1 MVTENLQPRFLHSY
15 TIIYAIGD
23 MGWVK
28 NIYVRKGFVILFF
41 FVVYTLTARFGLS
54 FDAVSGF
61 AALLWI
67 PSGISLAF
75 LFFFGYDMWPAIL
88 LSSFVVN
95 FMLGAN
101 ALIALGIGFGNTLE
115 AVIGVYILKK
125 TNFNPSLQTVKDV
138 LLLTVLAAPI
148 SAALSA
154 TVGVSMLLAGK
165 IATLSTYLPTWR
177 AWFIGDAISFVIV
190 ASLIF
195 VWKKKL
201 SFSIERK
208 RLGELI
214 LFILVMILSAMI
226 VFGGLFGI
234 FPSGFPITF
243 LVFPPLLW
251 VSLRFGQKI
260 TITTVFLLSLF
271 AALQTLHGL
280 GPFAIGRI
288 SGRLLL
294 LQSFI
299 GIIGVT
305 SMIVTAIEAE
315 RRKLDARKDEFISLV
330 SHELKTP
337 LTSLKLFNQMLQTLF
352 VERKFTKELVYLE
365 KMDKQL
371 NHLQMLI
378 DDLLDMSK
386 VQRGKLEYHE
396 KYFSLVK
403 VVTETV
409 KDMQAITPS
418 HTILLKTAVLEK
430 DDTVFADQ
438 DRVYQVLINL
448 LTNAKK
454 YSPNARKI
462 HITIASIN
470 NDIVVSIKDSGIG
483 ITEDAQEKIFQRY
496 YRAHDRAN
504 STIPGLGIGL
514 YISSEIIK
522 RSGGKMWLKSKEG
535 KGSTFSFSLPISR
548 PSIFFF

>member
-1 MVTENLQPRFLHSY
+1 MRWIKNTYLKQGL
-15 TIIYAIGD
+15 IIL
-23 MGWVK
+23 
-28 NIYVRKGFVILFF
+28 LFF
-41 FVVYTLTARFGLS
+41 IAYILTARFGLS
-54 FDAVSGF
+54 FNAVSGF

-75 LFFFGYDMWPAIL
+75 LFFFGYEFWPAVL

-95 FMLGAN
+95 FTLGAN
-101 ALIALGIGFGNTLE
+101 PLIALGIGLGNTVE
-115 AVIGVYILKK
+115 AVAGVYILKK
-125 TNFNPSLQTVKDV
+125 TNFNPSLLTVKDV

-148 SAALSA
+148 SAGLSA
-154 TVGVSMLLAGK
+154 TVGVSMLLAGRLTTF
-165 IATLSTYLPTWR
+165 ATYLDTWR
-177 AWFIGDAISFVIV
+177 AWFVGDTISFVIV

-195 VWKKKL
+195 VWKKRP
-201 SFSIERK
+201 SFSRDVK
-208 RLGELI
+208 QLGEL
-214 LFILVMILSAMI
+214 LSFVAVMLLSAMI

-234 FPSGFPITF
+234 FPPGLPITF
-243 LVFPPLLW
+243 LMFPPLLW
-251 VSLRFGQKI
+251 VSLRFGQKV

-271 AALQTLHGL
+271 AAVQTLHGL
-280 GPFAIGRI
+280 GPFAVGKVND
-288 SGRLLL
+288 RLLL

-299 GIIGVT
+299 GIIGIT
-305 SMIVTAIEAE
+305 SMIVAAIEAE
-315 RRKLDARKDEFISLV
+315 RRKLDARKDEFISLA

-352 VERKFTKELVYLE
+352 VEKRFKKELVYLG

-403 VVTETV
+403 VVTDTV
-409 KDMQAITPS
+409 KDMQAITPT
-418 HTILLKTAVLEK
+418 HTLSLKNTVLEE
-430 DDTVFADQ
+430 DDMIFADQ

-454 YSPNARKI
+454 YSPKSKKI
-462 HITIASIN
+462 HIVLSSAN
-470 NDIVVSIKDSGIG
+470 NHLLVSVRDFGIG
-483 ITEDAQEKIFQRY
+483 IAEDAQEKIFQRY
-496 YRAHDRAN
+496 YRAHDNAN

-522 RSGGKMWLKSKEG
+522 RSGGKMWIKSKEG